1 MIRPIIEPTE
11 DGTPTLRHPVFGD
24 TYHSTR
30 GATGESMH
38 VYIRQGFAASGLP
51 HVRLLEVGFDSGL
64 NAWLTARAA
73 FFMNRTVAY
82 TALEP
87 YPVDPRTAAQLSY
100 GADRLFMALH
110 EAPWNVPARITERF
124 RIRKVETSLQDYEF
138 DTTFDLVYFDAF
150 APDTQ
155 PELWTADVFR
165 RIFDILSEGG
175 LLVTYSAKGTV
186 KRNLREAGFDVKR
199 LPGALG
205 KRHMVR
211 AVRPPVE

>member
-51 HVRLLEVGFDSGL
+51 HVRLLEVGFGSGL

-155 PELWTADVFR
+155 PNCGQRTFSA
-165 RIFDILSEGG
+165 G
-175 LLVTYSAKGTV
+175 YSTS
-186 KRNLREAGFDVKR
+186 
-199 LPGALG
+199 
-205 KRHMVR
+205 
-211 AVRPPVE
+211 

>member
-24 TYHSTR
+24 TYHSTH

-38 VYIRQGFAASGLP
+38 VYIRQGFAASSLP
-51 HVRLLEVGFDSGL
+51 HVRLLEVGFGSGL

-124 RIRKVETSLQDYEF
+124 RIRKIETSLQDYEF

-150 APDTQ
+150 APEKQ
-155 PELWTADVFR
+155 PEMWSQELFNRLYVLLDK
-165 RIFDILSEGG
+165 DGILT
-175 LLVTYSAKGTV
+175 TYCAKGVVRRMLQT
-186 KRNLREAGFDVKR
+186 AGFTVER
-199 LPGALG
+199 LPGPPGG
-205 KRHMVR
+205 KREILR
-211 AVRPPVE
+211 ARKQE

>member
-1 MIRPIIEPTE
+1 MEELGYVRNDEQLLVNGELQPSIELFKQLHTSPWQE
-11 DGTPTLRHPVFGD
+11 DVQLTPHFILRKMEKD
-24 TYHSTR
+24 
-30 GATGESMH
+30 A
-38 VYIRQGFAASGLP
+38 
-51 HVRLLEVGFDSGL
+51 
-64 NAWLTARAA
+64 N
-73 FFMNRTVAY
+73 
-82 TALEP
+82 
-87 YPVDPRTAAQLSY
+87 QL
-100 GADRLFMALH
+100 
-110 EAPWNVPARITERF
+110 
-124 RIRKVETSLQDYEF
+124 KVESTFNFQ
-138 DTTFDLVYFDAF
+138 FDLVYFDAF

>member
-1 MIRPIIEPTE
+1 
-11 DGTPTLRHPVFGD
+11 
-24 TYHSTR
+24 
-30 GATGESMH
+30 MH

-51 HVRLLEVGFDSGL
+51 HVRLLEVGFGSGL

-110 EAPWNVPARITERF
+110 EAP
-124 RIRKVETSLQDYEF
+124 
-138 DTTFDLVYFDAF
+138 
-150 APDTQ
+150 DTQ

-165 RIFDILSEGG
+165 RIFDALSEGG
-175 LLVTYSAKGTV
+175 LLVTYSAKGAV

-211 AVRPPVE
+211 AVRPVG

>member
-51 HVRLLEVGFDSGL
+51 HVRLLEVGFGSGL

-87 YPVDPRTAAQLSY
+87 YPVDPRTAAQLS
-100 GADRLFMALH
+100 
-110 EAPWNVPARITERF
+110 

>member
-1 MIRPIIEPTE
+1 MAYGAGRFLYEPH
-11 DGTPTLRHPVFGD
+11 GGLYGL
-24 TYHSTR
+24 
-30 GATGESMH
+30 GALS
-38 VYIRQGFAASGLP
+38 
-51 HVRLLEVGFDSGL
+51 
-64 NAWLTARAA
+64 
-73 FFMNRTVAY
+73 
-82 TALEP
+82 
-87 YPVDPRTAAQLSY
+87 AAQLSY